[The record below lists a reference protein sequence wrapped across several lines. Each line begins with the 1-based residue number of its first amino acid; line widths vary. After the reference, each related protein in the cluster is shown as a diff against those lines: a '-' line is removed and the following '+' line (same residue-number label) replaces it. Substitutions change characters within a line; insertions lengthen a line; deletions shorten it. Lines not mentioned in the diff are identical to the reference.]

1 MKANE
6 NSTRRKFISH
16 FAGTSVAL
24 LGGILLMNSCESG
37 DKKQDSPVS
46 EGGGDTISVESCNDY
61 TGVSAEELDKRKK
74 LGYVEK
80 SEVPG
85 SDCSNCGLY
94 IPPAEGAACGG
105 CLLFKGPVEAEGHC
119 IQWVAKAE

>member
-1 MKANE
+1 
-6 NSTRRKFISH
+6 
-16 FAGTSVAL
+16 
-24 LGGILLMNSCESG
+24 MNSCESG
-37 DKKQDSPVS
+37 EKKQDSPVS
-46 EGGGDTISVESCNDY
+46 DGGGDAISVESCNDY
-61 TGVSAEELDKRKK
+61 TGVSTEELDKRKK